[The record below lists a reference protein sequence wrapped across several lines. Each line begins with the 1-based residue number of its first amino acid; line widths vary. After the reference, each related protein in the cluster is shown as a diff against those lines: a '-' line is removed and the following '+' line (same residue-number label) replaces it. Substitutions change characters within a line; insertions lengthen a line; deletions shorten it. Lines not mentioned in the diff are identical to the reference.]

1 MAINY
6 KNGSSENCIR
16 EKYLFV
22 MSAFSFGELLVF
34 ETHPINSVLLGN
46 DIEII
51 ISSTSGCALQLV
63 EAFWLVENFVS
74 ECLNFN

>member
-1 MAINY
+1 MVLERIV
-6 KNGSSENCIR
+6 SE
-16 EKYLFV
+16 KSMFV

-46 DIEII
+46 DNEII
-51 ISSTSGCALQLV
+51 ISSTSGCALRLV
-63 EAFWLVENFVS
+63 VAFWLVENFVS

>member
-1 MAINY
+1 MVLERIV
-6 KNGSSENCIR
+6 SE
-16 EKYLFV
+16 KSMFV

-46 DIEII
+46 DNEII
-51 ISSTSGCALQLV
+51 ISSTKGCALRLV